1 MSEKK
6 TKIKK
11 FQIHKMK
18 DSGEKHYTAIANLF
32 DLSFRVLIVGK
43 SQLSGKTNI
52 VGNLLLKEEYYK
64 GKFDSEDIYI
74 VSPSTKVDK
83 KIQLIIKQLDI
94 PEENVFTTYDE
105 EVLEVL
111 YDVLEDDYKEQT
123 ENNKKVSNK
132 LIYFDD
138 MSYGGALKSKKY
150 GFISKLCANGRH
162 LNISTLIT
170 SQYYSDILPSARANA
185 TGLIL
190 FGCSSKQLESIA
202 DEHNYIDMKEFK
214 KKFRKCTNEKHSFM
228 VINYTNDFQDR
239 YMTQHFEP
247 ICICEKDKN
256 CECGNLK
263 VD

>member
-123 ENNKKVSNK
+123 ENNKHGVAMLAQMFADGKGYELVKNTKIIHTASTRY
-132 LIYFDD
+132 YF
-138 MSYGGALKSKKY
+138 
-150 GFISKLCANGRH
+150 R
-162 LNISTLIT
+162 
-170 SQYYSDILPSARANA
+170 R
-185 TGLIL
+185 
-190 FGCSSKQLESIA
+190 
-202 DEHNYIDMKEFK
+202 
-214 KKFRKCTNEKHSFM
+214 
-228 VINYTNDFQDR
+228 
-239 YMTQHFEP
+239 
-247 ICICEKDKN
+247 
-256 CECGNLK
+256 NL
-263 VD
+263 